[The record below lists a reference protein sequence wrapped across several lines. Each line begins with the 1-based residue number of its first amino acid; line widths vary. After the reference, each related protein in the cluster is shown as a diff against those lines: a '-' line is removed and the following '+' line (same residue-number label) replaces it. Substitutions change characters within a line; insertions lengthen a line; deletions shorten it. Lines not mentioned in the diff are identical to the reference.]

1 MFLLS
6 SEATSEQ
13 PLVVS
18 ASGIDDRDDAHVRE
32 VYRPHGRK
40 DYQLILLLVGQG
52 TVKYNGMDYLAKKGD
67 VILFFP
73 GQPQH
78 YLYSPRHTAYW
89 VHFTGTEVASLL
101 PSAETSPVLSCRSVF
116 AQLQTW
122 MQALL
127 AEQHAHLPQKES
139 CAQAYLRLV
148 LAALCRVQTRSAAL
162 PSAQFSQLLPALS
175 VLENYCFRHDTIA
188 ELARAC
194 SLSPYHFIRL
204 FRACTGLT
212 PIAYRTKIAMEKAKR
227 LLVETEMPVKAI
239 SSALGYSDP
248 LYFSRVFTT
257 HTGDSP
263 TVYRTNS
270 AQVRRPKTE

>member
-6 SEATSEQ
+6 SEATSDQ

-18 ASGIDDRDDAHVRE
+18 ASGIDDRNDTLVQE

-40 DYQLILLLVGQG
+40 DYQLILLLAGQG
-52 TVKYNGMDYLAKKGD
+52 TVKYNGMDYLARKGD
-67 VILFFP
+67 VILFLP

-89 VHFTGTEVASLL
+89 VHFTGTEAASLL
-101 PSAETSPVLSCRSVF
+101 PSLEAPPVLSCRSVF
-116 AQLQTW
+116 AQLRTW

-139 CAQAYLRLV
+139 CAQAYLRLIF
-148 LAALCRVQTRSAAL
+148 AALCRAQTHSAPM

-212 PIAYRTKIAMEKAKR
+212 PVAYRTKIAMEKAER
-227 LLVETEMPVKAI
+227 LLAETEMPVKAI

-248 LYFSRVFTT
+248 LYFSRVFTAY
-257 HTGDSP
+257 TGSSP
-263 TVYRTNS
+263 TAYRMNL
-270 AQVRRPKTE
+270 AQAQRQK

>member
-6 SEATSEQ
+6 SEATSDQ

-18 ASGIDDRDDAHVRE
+18 ASGIDDRNDTLVQE

-40 DYQLILLLVGQG
+40 DYQLILLLAGQG
-52 TVKYNGMDYLAKKGD
+52 TVKYNGMDYLARKGD
-67 VILFFP
+67 VILFLP
-73 GQPQH
+73 GQSQH

-89 VHFTGTEVASLL
+89 VHFTGTEAASLL
-101 PSAETSPVLSCRSVF
+101 PSLEASPVLSCRSVF
-116 AQLQTW
+116 AQLRTW

-139 CAQAYLRLV
+139 CAQAYLRLIF
-148 LAALCRVQTRSAAL
+148 AALCRAQTHSAPM

-212 PIAYRTKIAMEKAKR
+212 PVAYRTKIAMEKAER
-227 LLVETEMPVKAI
+227 LLAETEMPVKAI

-248 LYFSRVFTT
+248 LYFSRVFTAY
-257 HTGDSP
+257 TGSSP
-263 TVYRTNS
+263 TAYRMNL
-270 AQVRRPKTE
+270 AQAQRQK